1 MPPRIPAVTI
11 VALVLAACSQPVD
24 PHARSATDPSQ
35 TGLLVLANGP
45 TQSGIVT
52 RSEVGFAVAVADA
65 DADLFALHSSFGNFF
80 GLCGPFEFVPWEAH
94 TVQRDPSSGF
104 GNPDGDPVITLLK
117 AEEHSIEV
125 FRLSSLIG
133 FPCDWDLVATG
144 TGKIV
149 VHNNDAFSFL
159 RGELVRAAA
168 FGWTAN
174 GIVETPEGETLR
186 YHATQKIVQTPSGRI
201 HEIGKI
207 QLR

>member
-1 MPPRIPAVTI
+1 MSPRISGVTI
-11 VALVLAACSQPVD
+11 GALVLAACSQPVD
-24 PHARSATDPSQ
+24 PRDQTATDPFQ
-35 TGLLVLANGP
+35 TGPLVLANGP
-45 TQSGIVT
+45 SQSGVVT
-52 RSEVGFAVAVADA
+52 RSEVGFAVGVADVA
-65 DADLFALHSSFGNFF
+65 ADLFALHSSFGNFF
-80 GLCGPFEFVPWEAH
+80 GLCGPFELVPWEAH
-94 TVQRDPSSGF
+94 VVQRDPSSGF
-104 GNPDGDPVITLLK
+104 GNPDGDPVITLFK
-117 AEEHSIEV
+117 AEEHAIEV

-149 VHNNDAFSFL
+149 VHNNDFFSFL

-207 QLR
+207 QLH